1 MKRLLGATAISL
13 IFSVT
18 TSLAQDE
25 KSSRQ
30 DEETSS
36 QSEERDLEARFLKF
50 DADEDG
56 RVHEDELPERMRQI
70 FQQLDGDDDGF
81 VDLDEMKRLH
91 LRLREARNAPNG
103 LLRRLMELDVDEDGR
118 LHRDELPETMEYL
131 RESFDRFDVD
141 GDDYL
146 DGPELRAMT
155 EGSRRLY
162 RIERR

>member
-1 MKRLLGATAISL
+1 MKGLLGVTAIGL
-13 IFSVT
+13 VFSVT
-18 TSLAQDE
+18 PSVAQDE
-25 KSSRQ
+25 KASSKSEVPEVS
-30 DEETSS
+30 D
-36 QSEERDLEARFLKF
+36 EERDLEARFLKF

-56 RVHEDELPERMRQI
+56 RVHEDELPERMRQL
-70 FQQLDGDDDGF
+70 FQQFDADDDGF
-81 VDLDEMKRLH
+81 VDLEEMKRLD
-91 LRLREARNAPNG
+91 LRLREARNAPSG

-155 EGSRRLY
+155 EGSRRLD